1 MIYDVRTYNLKPG
14 AAEEYAEGV
23 KGRLPIRQK
32 LSPLGGYWYTVIGP
46 LNQAVNIWPYKDVD
60 YYVDFRTRYD
70 PVKAWGP
77 MHEDGVNN
85 WNYQFID
92 KVHNEVMFPAP
103 FMKPLGERRIGP
115 IYDMRIDT
123 HAPGDIPKTLE
134 AWGKVIEERE
144 KLSPLAGFW
153 HSDINGL
160 NLQCSGRIIHLWAY
174 KTFEDRTRIQA
185 ESHKRGYWLP
195 PGSALPTKS
204 ENKIM
209 LPYDFSPMQ

>member
-1 MIYDVRTYNLKPG
+1 MIYDVRTYNLKFG
-14 AAEEYAEGV
+14 AAEEYGERLKANLP
-23 KGRLPIRQK
+23 GREK
-32 LSPLGGYWYTVIGP
+32 LSPLGGYWYTEIGP
-46 LNQAVNIWPYKDVD
+46 LNQVVNIWPYKDVD
-60 YYVDFRTRYD
+60 YYLDFRGRFD

-77 MHEDGVNN
+77 MHEWGVKT
-85 WNYQFID
+85 ITSG
-92 KVHNEVMFPAP
+92 HNEVMFTAS

-160 NLQCSGRIIHLWAY
+160 NLQCSGRIIQLWAY
-174 KTFEDRTRIQA
+174 KTFEDRTRVQA

>member
-1 MIYDVRTYNLKPG
+1 VVYDVRTYDLKFG
-14 AAEEYAEGV
+14 LAEEYGERIKANLP
-23 KGRLPIRQK
+23 GREK
-32 LSPLGGYWYTVIGP
+32 LSPLGGYWYTEIGP
-46 LNQAVNIWPYKDVD
+46 LNQVINIWPYKDVD
-60 YYVDFRTRYD
+60 SYVDFRTRFD

-77 MHEDGVNN
+77 MHEYGVN
-85 WNYQFID
+85 IAI
-92 KVHNEVMFPAP
+92 VGGHNEVMFPAP

-134 AWGKVIEERE
+134 AWGKVIDERE

-160 NLQCSGRIIHLWAY
+160 NVHRSGRIIHLWAY
-174 KTFEDRTRIQA
+174 KTFEDRARVLA
-185 ESHKRGYWLP
+185 ESHKSGYWLP
-195 PGSALPTKS
+195 PGAALPTKS
-204 ENKIM
+204 ENQIM